1 MPRCV
6 FSSRSSLA
14 DIGQVSLALVM
25 GYHLSMLLWKW
36 DYDPDVYALPLLS
49 SSIDCIGQLMLVG
62 AFTFARARAGGKTG
76 NPAG

>member
-1 MPRCV
+1 
-6 FSSRSSLA
+6 
-14 DIGQVSLALVM
+14 M